1 MSEAFDRRQHRF
13 PESQYFEDL
22 VIGERFYIPSRT
34 VTEADFA
41 AFRTVS
47 GDNHPIHYDIEYC
60 RGRGHPRPLAHGFQV
75 LCFTAAGAG
84 TFAHVIGDSLIAFIE
99 QSCKFLK
106 PVYPGDTLYPSLV
119 IAALTPQRTTG
130 VVTIAVTVHNQKN
143 ELVLSGEQKYL
154 LRKRDPQAS
163 TTAAE

>member
-1 MSEAFDRRQHRF
+1 MINER
-13 PESQYFEDL
+13 PE
-22 VIGERFYIPSRT
+22 T
-34 VTEADFA
+34 
-41 AFRTVS
+41 
-47 GDNHPIHYDIEYC
+47 H
-60 RGRGHPRPLAHGFQV
+60 
-75 LCFTAAGAG
+75 
-84 TFAHVIGDSLIAFIE
+84 AFIE

-154 LRKRDPQAS
+154 LRKRNPEAPI
-163 TTAAE
+163 TAAR